1 MFAAAVAEFGM
12 ILRRSEYV
20 NGKDFKH
27 VKRILKTLDLD
38 DDYRKELAD
47 MVEVCIENSQ

>member
-12 ILRRSEYV
+12 ILRKSEYV

-27 VKRILKTLDLD
+27 VNKVLKTINLD
-38 DDYRKELAD
+38 DEYRKELAD